1 MSIVSV
7 NRVAMRKL
15 SSSKIFDLY
24 IDVQVPKYT
33 DNDTGLDLSSLNSK
47 ISRTFS
53 ILFGWEESLI
63 NNRLGE
69 LARAG
74 HIHVMTY
81 TSGWGR
87 VTKKY
92 ILNLYGGTLEF
103 YISVDGNNLSEEDLE
118 EVLKYGLEISKW
130 ESYFKEVR

>member
-1 MSIVSV
+1 MSIESV
-7 NRVAMRKL
+7 NRVTMRKL
-15 SSSKIFDLY
+15 SSSKIFDLS
-24 IDVQVPKYT
+24 IHVQNPKYT
-33 DNDTGLDLSSLNSK
+33 DKTTLNDLSSLNSK

-53 ILFGWEESLI
+53 ILFGWKESLI

-81 TSGWGR
+81 RWKGR

-92 ILNLYGGTLEF
+92 ILNLYDGTLEF